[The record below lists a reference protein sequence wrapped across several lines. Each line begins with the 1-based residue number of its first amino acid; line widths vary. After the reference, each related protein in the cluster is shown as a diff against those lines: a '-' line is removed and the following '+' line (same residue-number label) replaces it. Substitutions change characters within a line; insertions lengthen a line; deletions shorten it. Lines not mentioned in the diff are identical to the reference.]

1 MIYWESFAQETGCWP
16 RLHIAASVAAVEH
29 VCVRIDVSTG
39 LRRVRAIRSAVGS
52 GGFGTVTRGRT
63 GSTETEAGPAG
74 LPQGDARSGGK
85 SADGHGPSGSIASV
99 DVRSSARSGTWATT
113 RRVPGTAG
121 WSDGRELLRKVTIRG
136 RPVGKAPLRRSAVF
150 PVARTL
156 RGARSAQMF
165 ASAGSGRRKDGG
177 VSHSRLSPARNSE
190 RRPGG
195 NRGSSELRGPNG
207 WVCGKAADLGF
218 DPFGGGMERVT
229 ADDAGQAKRA
239 GRRIGQGCVPRAERR
254 EAERRCG
261 YWILVG
267 RAQALQVMVRRSEVQ
282 GATPGSEDRGRR
294 QASRAPRPCTWRL
307 LQFRNRF
314 VAIHKWGDP
323 KALYQAV

>member
-1 MIYWESFAQETGCWP
+1 M
-16 RLHIAASVAAVEH
+16 
-29 VCVRIDVSTG
+29 
-39 LRRVRAIRSAVGS
+39 
-52 GGFGTVTRGRT
+52 
-63 GSTETEAGPAG
+63 
-74 LPQGDARSGGK
+74 
-85 SADGHGPSGSIASV
+85 
-99 DVRSSARSGTWATT
+99 DVRSCARSVTWATT
-113 RRVPGTAG
+113 RRVPGTVG
-121 WSDGRELLRKVTIRG
+121 RSDGHGFPRKHMFEG

-156 RGARSAQMF
+156 RGARSAQMS

-177 VSHSRLSPARNSE
+177 VSLSRLSPARNSE

-207 WVCGKAADLGF
+207 WVCGKAADPGF

-254 EAERRCG
+254 EAECRCG
-261 YWILVG
+261 YWIEAGG
-267 RAQALQVMVRRSEVQ
+267 RKPRGWGSGGSEVQ

-307 LQFRNRF
+307 LHFRKPRLWSRKCGR
-314 VAIHKWGDP
+314 A
-323 KALYQAV
+323 